1 MRIRENI
8 NIKMIQKP
16 QKLQLSLTIQ
26 FAVFFIIIAGMIY
39 YYFSQKFEEEV
50 LDKFKFKAE
59 MITKFLEQNPQFFW
73 TNRIDDKTQ
82 LIQLMFLNEINY
94 VVLEN
99 NNGQLVD
106 AVNLDLA
113 EHYLY
118 VAANVNDNIS
128 FDETIYRVV
137 MPVNQNKVQQGKAYF
152 GFNAGT
158 VATELKRKTLL
169 TALFSLSILLA
180 GMVFTYFLSSISF
193 RPITKLISALSKSD
207 IKERKILLTKF
218 KNNEIGILAQKIYDI
233 LNELDKSSSEV
244 TNLNEKLK
252 DVFREKIYELDAEIN
267 QRKRAESFLRKSEEQ
282 FKLLFENAPIGMFI
296 ISNEGKTL
304 RANKAFCNTIGYDYH
319 EILGAPIKYIFNSSK
334 SGDVKSTFQLILE
347 NENLDTEC
355 NLIKRDGRKITVI
368 LKAIKIS
375 DDNGELKNTLIQVL
389 DITAIKKAQSEILL
403 ALDKA
408 KESDRLK
415 SAFLAQ
421 MSHEIRTPLN
431 VILPSIPLIADEMNN
446 KDEEMLGI
454 LASVENAGKRLQR
467 TIDMILSMSAVQSG
481 NYKPRFENFSLAD
494 EIKNLSK
501 EFISITKEKGLQLFF
516 SNSSSNSE
524 IAADKYTVNQI
535 FQNLIGNAVK
545 YTHKGQISI
554 SVEDYDKNKV
564 IVKVEDTGIG
574 ISSKYIKNLFSPFS
588 QEDAG
593 QTRKYEGNGLGLA
606 LVKEY
611 VRINNGE
618 ISVQSEKNKGSV
630 FSVIFEK
637 RIQNQ
642 FFEQKKF
649 LMNEVKTLLN

>member
-1 MRIRENI
+1 
-8 NIKMIQKP
+8 MIQKP

-26 FAVFFIIIAGMIY
+26 FAVFFIIVAGLIY

-59 MITKFLEQNPQFFW
+59 MLTKFLEQNPQFFW
-73 TNRIDDKTQ
+73 ANKIEDKTQ
-82 LIQLMFLNEINY
+82 LIQLMFLNDVSY
-94 VVLEN
+94 LVLEN
-99 NNGQLVD
+99 NTGELVD
-106 AVNLDLA
+106 AVNLDIA
-113 EHYLY
+113 EEYLY
-118 VAANVNDNIS
+118 VAANDNDNIS

-137 MPVNQNKVQQGKAYF
+137 LPVNQDQIQQGKAYL

-158 VATELKRKTLL
+158 IATELKRKTLL

-180 GMVFTYFLSSISF
+180 GMVFTFFLSSISF
-193 RPITKLISALSKSD
+193 KPIMKLISALNSSD
-207 IKERKILLTKF
+207 IKEQKLLLSKF
-218 KNNEIGILAQKIYDI
+218 KNNEVGIIAHKIYEI

-244 TNLNEKLK
+244 NNLNEKLK
-252 DVFREKIYELDAEIN
+252 DVFRDKIYELDVEIN
-267 QRKRAESFLRKSEEQ
+267 QRKRAENFLKNSEEQ

-296 ISNEGKTL
+296 ISREGKAL
-304 RANKAFCNTIGYDYH
+304 KANKAFFNTIGYELH
-319 EILGAPIKYIFNSSK
+319 EIIGAHIKYIFSGNK
-334 SGDVKSTFQLILE
+334 SVDVKSTFQLILE
-347 NENLDTEC
+347 NESLDTEC
-355 NLIKRDGRKITVI
+355 NLIRRDGRKITVI

-375 DDNGELKNTLIQVL
+375 DENGELRNTLIQVL
-389 DITAIKKAQSEILL
+389 DITAIKKAQSDILL

-431 VILPSIPLIADEMNN
+431 VILPAIPIIADELNN
-446 KDEEMLGI
+446 KDEEI
-454 LASVENAGKRLQR
+454 LSILTSVENAGKRLQR

-481 NYKPRFENFSLAD
+481 NYKPRFENFNVAD
-494 EIKNLSK
+494 DLKNLSK
-501 EFISITKEKGLQLFF
+501 EFISVTKEKGLQLFF
-516 SNSSSNSE
+516 SNSCSDSE
-524 IAADKYTVNQI
+524 IAADRYTVNQI

-545 YTHKGQISI
+545 YTHKGHINISI
-554 SVEDYDKNKV
+554 ENYQKNKI

-611 VRINNGE
+611 VKVNNGE
-618 ISVQSEKNKGSV
+618 IGVQSEKNKGTV
-630 FSVIFEK
+630 FSVVFEK
-637 RIQNQ
+637 RIQNPL
-642 FFEQKKF
+642 FEQKKY
-649 LMNEVKTLLN
+649 LLNEVKTQLN

>member
-1 MRIRENI
+1 
-8 NIKMIQKP
+8 MIQKP
-16 QKLQLSLTIQ
+16 QKFQLSLTIQ
-26 FAVFFIIIAGMIY
+26 FSVFFIIIAGMIY
-39 YYFSQKFEEEV
+39 YYVSQKFEEEV

-73 TNRIDDKTQ
+73 ANRIDDKTQ

-169 TALFSLSILLA
+169 TTLFSLSILLA

-207 IKERKILLTKF
+207 IKEQKILLTKF
-218 KNNEIGILAQKIYDI
+218 KNNEIGIIAQKIYNI

-267 QRKRAESFLRKSEEQ
+267 QRKRAENFLRKSEEQ

-368 LKAIKIS
+368 LEAIKIG
-375 DDNGELKNTLIQVL
+375 DDNGEFKNTLIQVL

-431 VILPSIPLIADEMNN
+431 VILPSIPLIADELNN

-481 NYKPRFENFSLAD
+481 NYKPRFENFNLAD

-501 EFISITKEKGLQLFF
+501 EFISITKEKGLQLFY

-524 IAADKYTVNQI
+524 IAADRYTVNQI

-554 SVEDYDKNKV
+554 SIEDYDKNKV

>member
-1 MRIRENI
+1 
-8 NIKMIQKP
+8 MIQKP

-26 FAVFFIIIAGMIY
+26 FAVFFIIVAGLIY

-50 LDKFKFKAE
+50 LDKFKFKSE

-73 TNRIDDKTQ
+73 ANRIEDKTQ

-94 VVLEN
+94 LVLEN
-99 NNGQLVD
+99 NYGELVD
-106 AVNLDLA
+106 AVNLETA

-118 VAANVNDNIS
+118 VAANDNDNIS

-137 MPVNQNKVQQGKAYF
+137 MPVKLDKIQQGKAYL
-152 GFNAGT
+152 GFHAGT
-158 VATELKRKTLL
+158 IASELKRKTLL

-180 GMVFTYFLSSISF
+180 GMVFTFFLSSISF
-193 RPITKLISALSKSD
+193 RPITKLISALSKAD
-207 IKERKILLTKF
+207 IKEQKLLLSKF
-218 KNNEIGILAQKIYDI
+218 KNNEIGIIAHKIYEI

-244 TNLNEKLK
+244 NNLNEKLK
-252 DVFREKIYELDAEIN
+252 DVFRDKIYELDVEIN
-267 QRKRAESFLRKSEEQ
+267 QRKRAENFLKKSEEQ

-296 ISNEGKTL
+296 ISSDGKAL
-304 RANKAFCNTIGYDYH
+304 KANKAFCNTIGYDFH
-319 EILGAPIKYIFNSSK
+319 EIIGAHIKYIFSGNK
-334 SGDVKSTFQLILE
+334 SVDVKSTFQLILE
-347 NENLDTEC
+347 NESLDTEC

-375 DDNGELKNTLIQVL
+375 DESGELRNTLIQVL
-389 DITAIKKAQSEILL
+389 DITEIKKAQGDTLL

-431 VILPSIPLIADEMNN
+431 VILPSIPLIADELNN
-446 KDEEMLGI
+446 KDEEI
-454 LASVENAGKRLQR
+454 LSILNSVENAGKRLQR

-481 NYKPRFENFSLAD
+481 NYKPRFENFSLAED
-494 EIKNLSK
+494 LKNLTK
-501 EFISITKEKGLQLFF
+501 EFISVTKEKGLQLFY
-516 SNSSSNSE
+516 SNSCSDSE
-524 IAADKYTVNQI
+524 IAADRYTVNQI
-535 FQNLIGNAVK
+535 FQNLLGNAVK

-554 SVEDYDKNKV
+554 SIDNYQKGKL

-574 ISSKYIKNLFSPFS
+574 ISSKYIKNLFAPFS
-588 QEDAG
+588 QEDSG

-611 VRINNGE
+611 VRVNNGE
-618 ISVQSEKNKGSV
+618 ITVQSEKNKGTV
-630 FSVIFEK
+630 FSVVFEK
-637 RIQNQ
+637 KIQNPL
-642 FFEQKKF
+642 FEQKKY

>member
-1 MRIRENI
+1 
-8 NIKMIQKP
+8 MIQKP

-26 FAVFFIIIAGMIY
+26 FAVFFIMVAGLIY

-50 LDKFKFKAE
+50 LDKFKFKSE

-73 TNRIDDKTQ
+73 ANRIEDKTQ

-94 VVLEN
+94 LVLEN
-99 NNGQLVD
+99 NYGELVD
-106 AVNLDLA
+106 AVNLETA

-118 VAANVNDNIS
+118 VAANDNDNIS

-137 MPVNQNKVQQGKAYF
+137 MPVKLDKIQQGKAYL

-158 VATELKRKTLL
+158 IASELKRKTLL

-180 GMVFTYFLSSISF
+180 GMVFTFFLSSISF
-193 RPITKLISALSKSD
+193 RPITKLISALSKAD
-207 IKERKILLTKF
+207 IKEQKLLLSKF
-218 KNNEIGILAQKIYDI
+218 KNNEIGIIAHKIYEI

-244 TNLNEKLK
+244 NNLNEKLK
-252 DVFREKIYELDAEIN
+252 DVFRDKIYELDVEIN
-267 QRKRAESFLRKSEEQ
+267 QRKRAENFLKKSEEQ

-296 ISNEGKTL
+296 ISSDGKAL
-304 RANKAFCNTIGYDYH
+304 KANKAFCNTIGYDFH
-319 EILGAPIKYIFNSSK
+319 EIIGAHIKYIFSANK
-334 SGDVKSTFQLILE
+334 SVDVKSTFQLILE
-347 NENLDTEC
+347 NESLDTEC

-375 DDNGELKNTLIQVL
+375 DESGELRNTLIQVL
-389 DITAIKKAQSEILL
+389 DITEIKKAQGDTLL

-431 VILPSIPLIADEMNN
+431 VILPSIPLIADELNN
-446 KDEEMLGI
+446 KDEEI
-454 LASVENAGKRLQR
+454 LSILNSVENAGKRLQR

-481 NYKPRFENFSLAD
+481 NYKPRFENFSLAED
-494 EIKNLSK
+494 LKNLTK
-501 EFISITKEKGLQLFF
+501 EFISVTKEKGLQLFY
-516 SNSSSNSE
+516 SNSCSDSE
-524 IAADKYTVNQI
+524 IAADRYTVNQI
-535 FQNLIGNAVK
+535 FQNLLGNAVK

-554 SVEDYDKNKV
+554 SIDNYQKGKLM
-564 IVKVEDTGIG
+564 VKVEDTGIG
-574 ISSKYIKNLFSPFS
+574 ISSKYIKNLFAPFS
-588 QEDAG
+588 QEDSG

-611 VRINNGE
+611 VRVNNGE
-618 ISVQSEKNKGSV
+618 ITVQSEKNKGTV
-630 FSVIFEK
+630 FSVVFEK
-637 RIQNQ
+637 KIQNPL
-642 FFEQKKF
+642 FEQKKY